1 VCIVFHNAQVLLNRG
16 VEEEKIFLLSITFQ
30 ILLMPLLLSALVC
43 KLKPQV
49 LLNRGVEEEKI
60 FLLSIIAAPEGV
72 SRVCSR
78 FPAVR
83 VVTSEID
90 DHVDDKFA
98 VVPGCGEFGDRYF
111 CD

>member
-1 VCIVFHNAQVLLNRG
+1 
-16 VEEEKIFLLSITFQ
+16 
-30 ILLMPLLLSALVC
+30 LLLSTPPTPY
-43 KLKPQV
+43 KPQV